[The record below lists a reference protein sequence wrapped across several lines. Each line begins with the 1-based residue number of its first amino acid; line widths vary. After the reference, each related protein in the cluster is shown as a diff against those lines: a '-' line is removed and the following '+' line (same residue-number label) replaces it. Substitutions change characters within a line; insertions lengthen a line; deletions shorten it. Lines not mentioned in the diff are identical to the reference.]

1 MSSFHWGT
9 GSGMAG
15 IELEEDFLHDAV
27 VDVASGR
34 AVGVNGIDI
43 TGCDITDGRIRLTLN
58 SSFAWARKPMVV
70 FRGVAAAQQYR
81 IVVNGADA
89 GIFRGKSLSGG
100 IPVPVP
106 GPGSNGAAVRI
117 Q

>member
-1 MSSFHWGT
+1 
-9 GSGMAG
+9 MAG

-27 VDVASGR
+27 VDVESGR

-43 TGCDITDGRIRLTLN
+43 SECVITDGRIRLTMN
-58 SSFAWARKPMVV
+58 SPFAWARKPVVV
-70 FRGVAAAQQYR
+70 FRGVTAAEQYR
-81 IVVNGADA
+81 IVVNGEDV
-89 GIFRGKSLSGG
+89 GMFRGKSLSTG

-106 GPGSNGAAVRI
+106 GPGRNGAAVRF